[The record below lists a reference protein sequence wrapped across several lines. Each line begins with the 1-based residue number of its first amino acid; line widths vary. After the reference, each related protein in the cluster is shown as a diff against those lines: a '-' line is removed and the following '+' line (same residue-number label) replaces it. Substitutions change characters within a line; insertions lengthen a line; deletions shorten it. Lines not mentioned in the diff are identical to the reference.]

1 MRFVAMKRRSCLGI
15 ASAAFVCCAVGGE
28 VLYNG
33 IVLPDNW
40 PPRIDAMFPGPTT
53 PPYLKNPPSAIR
65 IDVGRQ
71 LFVDDFL
78 VASSEGVVR
87 KFYKPVKFEG
97 NPVLW
102 PETDE
107 ELARWTELGDRPYPP
122 GATTAQKW
130 NPMYKSVPAC
140 CLSGGYLAAGGPGYM
155 GFRDE

>member
-1 MRFVAMKRRSCLGI
+1 M
-15 ASAAFVCCAVGGE
+15 
-28 VLYNG
+28 YNG
-33 IVLPDNW
+33 IVLPDKW

-53 PPYLKNPPSAIR
+53 TPYLKNPPAAIR

-107 ELARWTELGDRPYPP
+107 ELARWTELRDKEFYYILTAGEDEEAIMQRSLECFRGFADCFRGSTEK
-122 GATTAQKW
+122 GAILAHGLYEKNDAKGSPFEAQA
-130 NPMYKSVPAC
+130 YE
-140 CLSGGYLAAGGPGYM
+140 M
-155 GFRDE
+155 GKGI